1 MAKKRLK
8 PGEGEISAETLC
20 EITKLTD
27 RRHRQ
32 LANDGYFP
40 PPINGLYQ
48 MVPTLT
54 GVVNYLRE
62 LADRN
67 ADSMADEKLRKTRAE
82 RQLAELK
89 LSRERKESLD
99 AQAVFKAW
107 QNILITIRAKL
118 LALPTQ
124 LSPRITYIKEQPE
137 VEETLEKAI
146 TEALVDLSKTVT
158 YEESDDSEDEIQEG
172 DQSGTPNPEAAPE
185 AERS

>member
-1 MAKKRLK
+1 
-8 PGEGEISAETLC
+8 
-20 EITKLTD
+20 
-27 RRHRQ
+27 
-32 LANDGYFP
+32 
-40 PPINGLYQ
+40 

-82 RQLAELK
+82 RQMAELK

-124 LSPRITYIKEQPE
+124 LSPRITYIKEQP
-137 VEETLEKAI
+137 
-146 TEALVDLSKTVT
+146 
-158 YEESDDSEDEIQEG
+158 
-172 DQSGTPNPEAAPE
+172 DQVI
-185 AERS
+185 